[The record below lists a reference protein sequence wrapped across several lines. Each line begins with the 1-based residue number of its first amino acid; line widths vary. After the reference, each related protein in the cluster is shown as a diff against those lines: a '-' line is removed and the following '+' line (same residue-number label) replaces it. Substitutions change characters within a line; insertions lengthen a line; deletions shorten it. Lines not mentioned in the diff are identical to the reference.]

1 MTIRIGFDIGSTTI
15 KAVVLDEQNNIL
27 YKSYERHMA
36 KVRQKALE
44 KIKELKEFCNEPFSF
59 AISGSGALGL
69 CEAGHLPF
77 VQEVF
82 ASAAA
87 IKKFYPQT
95 DCAIELGG
103 EDAKILFFKGSLEQR
118 MNSTCAGGTGAFI
131 DQMASLLDMSLE
143 QMNEASFQCHKI
155 YPIASRCG
163 VFAKTDI
170 QPLINQG
177 VDKSDLCAS
186 IFQAVVNQ
194 TVTSLAQGRK
204 IEGNILF
211 LGGPLYFMSGLRKR
225 FEETLQLSPEQSTC
239 PQTAIH
245 FVALG
250 TALCAQETF
259 TYDNLVER
267 LDQLVHMPMQME
279 SGQPLFENEK
289 EYENFI
295 ARHKM
300 HDVQYDQLETYQG
313 KAYLGIDSGSTT
325 TKLVLL
331 SEEHKILYESY
342 TSNKGN
348 PLDVVLQDLKE
359 IYQKN
364 PNIRIFGAYSTG
376 YGEELMR
383 VAFHLDGGIVETM
396 AHYVAAR
403 YFNPQVDYIL
413 DIGGQDIKCFK
424 IRDGHIDDIVLN
436 EACSSGCGSFI
447 ETFAKSLG
455 YDAKEFAKLGLKSK
469 HPVDLGTRC
478 TVFMNS
484 GVKQA
489 QKNGAT
495 IEDISAG
502 LCKSVVKNALY
513 KVIRARNKEDIGK
526 HIVVQGGTFQN
537 DAILRSF
544 EQELGYE
551 VIRPSIAHLMGAF
564 GAALY
569 AQKLHRTKS
578 AVLDAKALEQFSHTS
593 KSVACNGCTNHC
605 SLTINIFNDGT
616 RLIAGNKCDKMI
628 KTIEKK
634 EELPDLYKV
643 KMQMLDEQKQ
653 KYKHDQKI
661 AMPLVLNNY
670 DMLPFWTKF
679 FDCLQIEVVWTTP
692 TTQKMYYDGQQSIP
706 SDTACFPA
714 KVVHGHIVQMINGQE
729 NILFYPCMTYN
740 VDEHQSD
747 NHFNCPL
754 VAYYPENIAANME
767 FGDKFF
773 LYPYISLDD
782 ENSFAK
788 TMKKT
793 LEQANHHYTKKQLK
807 NALQEG
813 LLERQLFHEKL
824 VQKHLDAVSY
834 ARAHHHPMVVLCGR
848 PYHLDPLINHQIHQ
862 LLTQLGFVVLS
873 EESVPRQDRQKVY
886 VLNQW
891 TYHAR
896 LYQAAKYVCEN
907 PDMEL
912 VQLVSFG
919 CGIDAIT
926 SDEVKDI
933 LKDADKFYTQI
944 KIDEIDNLGA
954 ARIRLRSLKE
964 AIEEGKED

>member
-1 MTIRIGFDIGSTTI
+1 M
-15 KAVVLDEQNNIL
+15 KLV
-27 YKSYERHMA
+27 
-36 KVRQKALE
+36 
-44 KIKELKEFCNEPFSF
+44 
-59 AISGSGALGL
+59 
-69 CEAGHLPF
+69 
-77 VQEVF
+77 
-82 ASAAA
+82 
-87 IKKFYPQT
+87 
-95 DCAIELGG
+95 
-103 EDAKILFFKGSLEQR
+103 
-118 MNSTCAGGTGAFI
+118 
-131 DQMASLLDMSLE
+131 
-143 QMNEASFQCHKI
+143 
-155 YPIASRCG
+155 
-163 VFAKTDI
+163 
-170 QPLINQG
+170 PL
-177 VDKSDLCAS
+177 A
-186 IFQAVVNQ
+186 
-194 TVTSLAQGRK
+194 
-204 IEGNILF
+204 
-211 LGGPLYFMSGLRKR
+211 
-225 FEETLQLSPEQSTC
+225 
-239 PQTAIH
+239 
-245 FVALG
+245 VAL
-250 TALCAQETF
+250 
-259 TYDNLVER
+259 
-267 LDQLVHMPMQME
+267 
-279 SGQPLFENEK
+279 
-289 EYENFI
+289 
-295 ARHKM
+295 
-300 HDVQYDQLETYQG
+300 
-313 KAYLGIDSGSTT
+313 
-325 TKLVLL
+325 LL
-331 SEEHKILYESY
+331 
-342 TSNKGN
+342 
-348 PLDVVLQDLKE
+348 
-359 IYQKN
+359 
-364 PNIRIFGAYSTG
+364 
-376 YGEELMR
+376 
-383 VAFHLDGGIVETM
+383 
-396 AHYVAAR
+396 
-403 YFNPQVDYIL
+403 
-413 DIGGQDIKCFK
+413 
-424 IRDGHIDDIVLN
+424 
-436 EACSSGCGSFI
+436 
-447 ETFAKSLG
+447 KSLG

-793 LEQANHHYTKKQLK
+793 LEQANLHYTKKQLK
-807 NALQEG
+807 IALQEG

-873 EESVPRQDRQKVY
+873 EESVPRQDRQKV
-886 VLNQW
+886 
-891 TYHAR
+891 
-896 LYQAAKYVCEN
+896 
-907 PDMEL
+907 
-912 VQLVSFG
+912 
-919 CGIDAIT
+919 
-926 SDEVKDI
+926 
-933 LKDADKFYTQI
+933 
-944 KIDEIDNLGA
+944 
-954 ARIRLRSLKE
+954 
-964 AIEEGKED
+964 